1 MAAIMAVAG
10 AGEGEVY
17 WRAMSAVVNNANTSK
32 HLLLQIIANLIAN
45 LD

>member
-10 AGEGEVY
+10 TGEREVF

-32 HLLLQIIANLIAN
+32 TLFTSEYC
-45 LD
+45 

>member
-10 AGEGEVY
+10 AGEGEVF

-32 HLLLQIIANLIAN
+32 TAFTS
-45 LD
+45 DYC